1 MHLFNLN
8 YLYINKELK
17 SNSKN
22 NQNKISYQNS
32 MIMINKNK
40 NKFIKVLQIV
50 KDMMNNMRRR
60 KKNNNNTSNRRNV
73 KNIGINIIQVQ

>member
-1 MHLFNLN
+1 
-8 YLYINKELK
+8 
-17 SNSKN
+17 
-22 NQNKISYQNS
+22 

-73 KNIGINIIQVQ
+73 KNIGINIIQV